1 MSLSLDS
8 DHDIHRGDRSVLVL
22 ARGAD
27 EVVQG
32 LLTRLQLFLG
42 EWFLDVDAGTDWYG
56 VVFTDNPDMRLVE
69 TELKRRINSQ
79 PGVEAITRFDAKDLD
94 RGSRAFTL
102 SFEVLTTY
110 GPSGALEVSP

>member
-1 MSLSLDS
+1 MSLALDA
-8 DHDIHRGDRSVLVL
+8 DHDLYRGDRSVIVL

-56 VVFTDNPDMRLVE
+56 TVLTDNPDMRLIE

-79 PGVEAITRFDAKDLD
+79 PGVTAITRFDTSGLD
-94 RGSRAFTL
+94 RSSRAFSL
-102 SFEVLTTY
+102 DFEVLTVF
-110 GPSGALEVSP
+110 GPSGALEVSV